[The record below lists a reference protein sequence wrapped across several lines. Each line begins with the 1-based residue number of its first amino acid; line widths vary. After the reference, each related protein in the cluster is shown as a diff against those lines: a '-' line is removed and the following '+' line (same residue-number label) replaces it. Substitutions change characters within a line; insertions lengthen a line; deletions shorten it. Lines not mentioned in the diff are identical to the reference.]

1 MARRL
6 EYGIHW
12 IFLLALCWRPV
23 EVPVGNFSQSM
34 RNGKAAPQA
43 VCPTWISTVPHPAPE
58 WMRYNL
64 CLVRVSMFRRL
75 QPLLYKWLIVSGN
88 MNMQARSFCTL
99 LAKSKKPFEWNNL
112 SMFGILGRPSHI
124 ILLLKQIKADILS
137 RAAWVWRDSHSLLLL
152 VHACQIVWAQAWCMG
167 LEAVPVEGPGVS
179 TPSLPG
185 SSNASGS
192 GCGSCSAETCWVCK
206 GYDGDLSLLSG
217 PVQLLI
223 SCYDIK

>member
-112 SMFGILGRPSHI
+112 SMFGILREAKPHHSFTQANKSWHFVKGCLGMKR
-124 ILLLKQIKADILS
+124 LS
-137 RAAWVWRDSHSLLLL
+137 FFVTFGPCLSDSLS
-152 VHACQIVWAQAWCMG
+152 
-167 LEAVPVEGPGVS
+167 
-179 TPSLPG
+179 PSLMHGPWG
-185 SSNASGS
+185 S
-192 GCGSCSAETCWVCK
+192 TCWRARCF
-206 GYDGDLSLLSG
+206 YSLSSWFF
-217 PVQLLI
+217 
-223 SCYDIK
+223 

>member
-12 IFLLALCWRPV
+12 IFLLALRWRPV

-64 CLVRVSMFRRL
+64 CLVRVSMFRWL

-137 RAAWVWRDSHSLLLL
+137 RAAWVWRDSWFFVTFGPCLSDSL
-152 VHACQIVWAQAWCMG
+152 
-167 LEAVPVEGPGVS
+167 S
-179 TPSLPG
+179 PSLMHGPWG
-185 SSNASGS
+185 S
-192 GCGSCSAETCWVCK
+192 TCWRARCF
-206 GYDGDLSLLSG
+206 YSLSSWFF
-217 PVQLLI
+217 
-223 SCYDIK
+223 